1 MPLKLVRSITRGES
15 ALPDE
20 VSSVIEAAHIVEREG
35 DPETGPR
42 LAISMGGPI
51 RGMFIFSRAEA
62 DKRIRAR
69 WPWLTDAQVKRG
81 VSYLEARVR
90 VATQPNKPANRKNWV
105 TNY

>member
-1 MPLKLVRSITRGES
+1 MFLKLVRSITRGKS

-20 VSSVIEAAHIVEREG
+20 VSDVVKAARIVQREG

-62 DKRIRAR
+62 EKRIRSR
-69 WPWLTDAQVKRG
+69 WPWLTDNQVNRC
-81 VSYLEARVR
+81 VSYLEARVCLAIEPDKAVKR
-90 VATQPNKPANRKNWV
+90 PKWI

>member
-1 MPLKLVRSITRGES
+1 MFLKLARSITRGKS

-20 VSSVIEAAHIVEREG
+20 VSDAIKAARIVEREG

-51 RGMFIFSRAEA
+51 RGMFIFSYAET

-69 WPWLTDAQVKRG
+69 WPWLTDAQVKRC
-81 VSYLEARVR
+81 VSYLEARIHTFR
-90 VATQPNKPANRKNWV
+90 KPLVATRKKWIFD
-105 TNY
+105 Y